1 MAKVTIRFHETTPQ
15 QRRKMLDDLAKRV
28 NLNESL
34 EGLLTSLRQFEDTYG
49 MSTVEFYAR
58 FMAGKMGDA
67 RDFIEWA
74 GDFIRYQRLM
84 ELSFKAGS
92 ITRWASSG
100 SSPSIAAVEPLRSA
114 NNAVIVLRSPMFTVT
129 ARMRSARCTGV

>member
-15 QRRKMLDDLAKRV
+15 QRRKILRDLAKRV
-28 NLNESL
+28 DINESL
-34 EGLLTSLRQFEDTYG
+34 EELITTLGQFENKYG

-74 GDFIRYQRLM
+74 GDFMIYQRLIQKYF
-84 ELSFKAGS
+84 LRQAKA
-92 ITRWASSG
+92 A
-100 SSPSIAAVEPLRSA
+100 
-114 NNAVIVLRSPMFTVT
+114 
-129 ARMRSARCTGV
+129 